1 MKGAGAG
8 KRREGDECK
17 EGDFKRWGEGGIGE
31 KERGRKEGKGSLR
44 GGGKEGN
51 RGER

>member
-1 MKGAGAG
+1 MSARRGILRGGG
-8 KRREGDECK
+8 K
-17 EGDFKRWGEGGIGE
+17 GGIGE